1 MIILVLGYYQS
12 EVLFNRAGIYTQIN
26 LSVPPVSGLKNL
38 NDRTSVLNALNYNL
52 YDLYTQLIQGPLLVP
67 TLDQYLFLN
76 DLFSN
81 NFEKL
86 GTYGGLLSQTQLG
99 QTFTN
104 LFQRGVMHFA
114 PSGPQVDSL
123 IGFLNNS
130 YPNFR
135 RVQVFIHS
143 TESIGID
150 YIMNHLEQPTL
161 ALIVLRQISTVKVN
175 YVIRQ
180 NYTTL
185 PNSNLIVR
193 SISTGLFTDYQQY
206 VLSGF
211 LSIQNGVDAWVFNY
225 TNSIYS
231 STNLNISQQCNGP
244 PTIVL
249 APYPTQSYNANPF
262 FLRVGFLLGLA
273 MVMATLYPLSR
284 LMKSVVEEKELKLRE
299 VMKIMGLLDWAHQLS
314 WFISA
319 FILFFWIAI
328 SCTFLTK
335 SSFLKQSSPLLLFAY
350 FFLFT
355 MSEVN
360 FAFLLS
366 TFFSNSKLAAIVG
379 PVALFSSLLPR
390 FIFLNTNANE
400 EIAGKIIASL
410 LSPTAFVFGADIIA
424 NFEYGNIGIQFSN
437 MNVGKYSFQ
446 TVLTMMLIDFI
457 LYGLLAWYFDKVLPQ
472 EYGTVEKPWFIINWR
487 YWCPK
492 GPSSSSSTTDDA
504 SKTLS
509 DMPEFYDY
517 HSIQDDHPV
526 EYSNNSSIE
535 SIPLDLREA
544 AKVRCKSLRKR
555 YDDGNL
561 AVKDVSMSLVE
572 GQITCLLGH
581 NGAGKIMR

>member
-1 MIILVLGYYQS
+1 MSTGVLQLSGCLKRIYIEKRRNIRVTCCEYLSHLVIMIILVLGYYQS
-12 EVLFNRAGIYTQIN
+12 EVLFSRASIYTEVD

-67 TLDQYLFLN
+67 TLDQYLFVN

-104 LFQRGVMHFA
+104 LFQRGGMHFA

-123 IGFLNNS
+123 VGFLNRS

-143 TESIGID
+143 TESAGID

-175 YVIRQ
+175 YLIRQ

-206 VLSGF
+206 LLSGF

-225 TNSIYS
+225 TEAIYS
-231 STNLNISQQCNGP
+231 PTNLNISQQCNGP
-244 PTIVL
+244 PNIVL

-319 FILFFWIAI
+319 FVLFFWIAI

-335 SSFLKQSSPLLLFAY
+335 SSFLKQSSSVLLFVY
-350 FFLFT
+350 FFLFA
-355 MSEVN
+355 MSEVT
-360 FAFLLS
+360 FALLLS

-379 PVALFSSLLPR
+379 PVALFSALLPR
-390 FIFLNTNANE
+390 FIFLNTNDNE

-410 LSPTAFVFGADIIA
+410 LSPTAFALGADIIA
-424 NFEYGNIGIQFSN
+424 NFEYGNVGVQFSN

-446 TVLTMMLIDFI
+446 TVLTMMLVDFI
-457 LYGLLAWYFDKVLPQ
+457 LYGTLAWYFDKVLPQ
-472 EYGTVEKPWFIINWR
+472 EYGTVEKPWFVLIWR
-487 YWCPK
+487 YWFPK
-492 GPSSSSSTTDDA
+492 GPSSTIDA
-504 SKTLS
+504 SKSLS
-509 DMPEFYDY
+509 DMPEFYDP
-517 HSIQDDHPV
+517 IQDNHPV
-526 EYSNNSSIE
+526 EYSSSVE
-535 SIPLDLREA
+535 SIP
-544 AKVRCKSLRKR
+544 
-555 YDDGNL
+555 
-561 AVKDVSMSLVE
+561 
-572 GQITCLLGH
+572 
-581 NGAGKIMR
+581 